1 MKRKRR
7 KKERFSS
14 ANHHK
19 NALLNTGDGS
29 QVKRKKR
36 LSKKQKRV
44 RIIVGIVVFLLM
56 ISAGAFVKNILNERQ
71 LEKER
76 LQTGEIIHQKAD
88 KKNVDAEGN
97 QIVDNAAADI
107 HIINVGQGAA
117 VLVKNGDNEALIDGG
132 SGSATTT
139 YLKSV
144 INDGELEYVVST
156 NTSPEYIGGLP
167 EVYNNFKVGKTIYG
181 KKDKSDGFKAL
192 KKVAKKAKQANN
204 QTIDLG
210 NGISI
215 DVIKPKYSDS
225 AICVVSLGDK
235 RVVLGGN
242 STKKDMQRLK
252 GKYQTVSAYLVEG
265 SGKLSPSESVI
276 AAWKPQYAIISSSAP
291 KDNANSSPSR
301 ECMDLLYKH
310 CGQTFATYKSGT
322 IKLTLST
329 QSLDI
334 SVKDDSGI
342 TPDSYAN

>member
-7 KKERFSS
+7 KRERFSS

-29 QVKRKKR
+29 QTKRKKR
-36 LSKKQKRV
+36 LSKKQKRI
-44 RIIVGIVVFLLM
+44 RIIVGVIVFLLM
-56 ISAGAFVKNILNERQ
+56 ISAGAFVKNILNERK

-97 QIVDNAAADI
+97 QIVDNATADI

-167 EVYNNFKVGKTIYG
+167 EVYSNFKVGKTIYG

-235 RVVLGGN
+235 RVVLGEN

-252 GKYQTVSAYLVEG
+252 GKYQAVSAYLVEG
-265 SGKLSPSESVI
+265 SGKLSTSESVI

-310 CGQTFATYKSGT
+310 CGQIFATYKSGT

>member
-19 NALLNTGDGS
+19 NALLNTGDGG
-29 QVKRKKR
+29 QPKRKKR
-36 LSKKQKRV
+36 LSKKQKRM
-44 RIIVGIVVFLLM
+44 RLIVGIIVFLLM

-71 LEKER
+71 LERER

-97 QIVDNAAADI
+97 QIVDNATADI

-139 YLKSV
+139 YLKSI

-167 EVYNNFKVGKTIYG
+167 EVYSNFKVGKTIYG

-242 STKKDMQRLK
+242 STKKDIQRLK
-252 GKYQTVSAYLVEG
+252 GKYQAVSAYLVEG